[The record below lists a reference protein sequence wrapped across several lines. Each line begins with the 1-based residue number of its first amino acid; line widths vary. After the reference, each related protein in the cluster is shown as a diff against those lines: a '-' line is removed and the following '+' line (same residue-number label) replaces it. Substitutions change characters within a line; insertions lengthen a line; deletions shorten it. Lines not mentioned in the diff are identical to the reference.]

1 MLGDSNLSSKN
12 YYGGRVRDLK
22 IKQDKFWGNTNND
35 PADAGDNSENQVS
48 IANNR
53 IYFYSEVTRPDCLNL
68 NRNIQTLS
76 DAMVNTS
83 HSYGVSIPPI
93 KLHINSYGG
102 SVFAGLSS
110 VDYIASSKAPIHSIV
125 EGCAASA
132 ATIMSVV
139 AEKRYMRKNAYM
151 LIHQLSS
158 GMWGKYEEL
167 KDDMENNERLMETIR
182 DIYAHHTKIPKKK
195 LNEILKHDLWFD
207 SDTCLEYGLVDEILS

>member
-1 MLGDSNLSSKN
+1 
-12 YYGGRVRDLK
+12 VRDLK
-22 IKQDKFWGNTNND
+22 IKQDKFWGNTDND
-35 PADAGDNSENQVS
+35 PNDAGDNSENQVS
-48 IANNR
+48 MANNR
-53 IYFYSEVTRPDCLNL
+53 IYFYSEVTRPDCLHL
-68 NRNIQTLS
+68 NKNIQTLS

-110 VDYIASSKAPIHSIV
+110 VDYIASSRAPIHSIV

-139 AEKRYMRKNAYM
+139 AEKRYIRKNAYM

-182 DIYAHHTKIPKKK
+182 DIYANHTKIPKKK

-207 SDTCLEYGLVDEILS
+207 SDTCLEYGLVDEIIS